1 MRKSVPDDIPSY
13 TSEEF
18 SRDLVELTEVAQD
31 AIVLLDDDFRLRYL
45 NRTAEHLLHKPR
57 AELLGR
63 SIWDECPDF
72 IGTEMERQIRR
83 VMRERVRSRYENYY
97 AHVQRWLEFQ
107 MNPLSRGGIVMW
119 VCDVTDRKRLQESAE
134 HSAATLTALMAN
146 VPEGVTVS
154 NAAGKIELV
163 SKYSLDIIKCSP
175 EDVVGVPVESCGE
188 KWHVLRMDGSIPEPH
203 ELPGVRSLRGETINL
218 EEWLLETGDGT
229 RIGVSCNAS
238 PILGP
243 EGKITGSVLA
253 WRDISGPTAEQER
266 EAENR
271 NIAVTA
277 TLARGVAHQLN
288 NSLTSIIGYIS
299 LAHDEPDLS
308 KARRLLGASLDAAQ
322 QSAELVRKLLAFG
335 GRSVFNA
342 REGIDLAEQ
351 IRNFEGIMRAKVPE
365 RIRLEFNL
373 AEDAPRV
380 HADPEQIKGAL
391 IALLVNAVEA
401 IKEGPGTI
409 TVKTCVGEFTKRA
422 LQGLRNGSKLKS
434 GTYVSI
440 EVRDT
445 GAGIPAEHQSRIFDP
460 FFSTKFLGR
469 GLGLATI
476 DGLARSHNGAI
487 GLTTEAGRGT
497 EFRLYLPAA

>member
-1 MRKSVPDDIPSY
+1 MAGY
-13 TSEEF
+13 
-18 SRDLVELTEVAQD
+18 Q
-31 AIVLLDDDFRLRYL
+31 
-45 NRTAEHLLHKPR
+45 R
-57 AELLGR
+57 A
-63 SIWDECPDF
+63 
-72 IGTEMERQIRR
+72 
-83 VMRERVRSRYENYY
+83 
-97 AHVQRWLEFQ
+97 
-107 MNPLSRGGIVMW
+107 
-119 VCDVTDRKRLQESAE
+119 
-134 HSAATLTALMAN
+134 
-146 VPEGVTVS
+146 
-154 NAAGKIELV
+154 
-163 SKYSLDIIKCSP
+163 
-175 EDVVGVPVESCGE
+175 
-188 KWHVLRMDGSIPEPH
+188 
-203 ELPGVRSLRGETINL
+203 
-218 EEWLLETGDGT
+218 
-229 RIGVSCNAS
+229 
-238 PILGP
+238 
-243 EGKITGSVLA
+243 
-253 WRDISGPTAEQER
+253 TAEQER

-409 TVKTCVGEFTKRA
+409 TVKTCVREFTKRA

-445 GAGIPAEHQSRIFDP
+445 GAGIPAEHQNRIFDP

-469 GLGLATI
+469 GLGLAAI

-487 GLTTEAGRGT
+487 GLTTEVGRGT